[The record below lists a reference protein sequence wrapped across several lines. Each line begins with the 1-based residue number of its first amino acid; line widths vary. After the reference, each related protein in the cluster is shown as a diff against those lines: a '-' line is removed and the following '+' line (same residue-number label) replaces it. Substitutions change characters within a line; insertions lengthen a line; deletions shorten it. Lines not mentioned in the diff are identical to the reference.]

1 MKKKFLII
9 FIGIFFLNSCAK
21 PTVVVV
27 VMPKDKG
34 LSCNKLKEEFF
45 ETRRFKSEAEAAT
58 QVDSG
63 GNMTRTMLFWPAL
76 LKTIHNGDVAI
87 KAANDRAY
95 HLIDIMRDK
104 NCKEAAKLHASVS
117 KTDSLTISY
126 EIERLHRLYKKGA
139 LTDEEFTKAKNKI
152 LESYEQN

>member
-1 MKKKFLII
+1 MKFFFLNI
-9 FIGIFFLNSCAK
+9 FLDIFFLNFFAK
-21 PTVVVV
+21 PTVVDV
-27 VMPKDKG
+27 VMPRDKE
-34 LSCNKLKEEFF
+34 LTCNELKEEFY
-45 ETRRFKSEAEAAT
+45 ETRRFKKEAEAVR

-63 GNMTRTMLFWPAL
+63 GNITRTMLFWPAL
-76 LKTIHNGDVAI
+76 VKTIHNGDVAI

-95 HLIDIMRDK
+95 HLIDIMKDK
-104 NCKEAAKLHASVS
+104 NCKETAKLHADVS

-152 LESYEQN
+152 LESHE

>member
-1 MKKKFLII
+1 MKFFFLNI
-9 FIGIFFLNSCAK
+9 FLAIFFLNSCAK
-21 PTVVVV
+21 PTVVDV
-27 VMPKDKG
+27 VMPRDKE
-34 LSCNKLKEEFF
+34 LTCNELKEEFY
-45 ETRRFKSEAEAAT
+45 ETRRFKKEAEAVR

-63 GNMTRTMLFWPAL
+63 GNITRTMLFWPAL
-76 LKTIHNGDVAI
+76 VKTIHNGDVAI

-95 HLIDIMRDK
+95 HLIDIMKDK
-104 NCKEAAKLHASVS
+104 NCKETAKLHADVS

>member
-1 MKKKFLII
+1 MKFFFLNI
-9 FIGIFFLNSCAK
+9 FLAIFFLNSCAK
-21 PTVVVV
+21 PTVVDV
-27 VMPKDKG
+27 VMPRDKE
-34 LSCNKLKEEFF
+34 LTCNELKEEFY
-45 ETRRFKSEAEAAT
+45 ETRRFKKEAEAVR

-63 GNMTRTMLFWPAL
+63 GNITRTMLFWPAL
-76 LKTIHNGDVAI
+76 VKTIHNGDVAI

-95 HLIDIMRDK
+95 HLIDIMKDK
-104 NCKEAAKLHASVS
+104 NCKETAKLHADVS

-152 LESYEQN
+152 LESHE

>member
-1 MKKKFLII
+1 MKFFFLNI
-9 FIGIFFLNSCAK
+9 FLAIFFLNSCAK
-21 PTVVVV
+21 PTVVDV
-27 VMPKDKG
+27 VMPRDKE
-34 LSCNKLKEEFF
+34 LTCNELKEEFY
-45 ETRRFKSEAEAAT
+45 ETRRFKKEAEAVR

-63 GNMTRTMLFWPAL
+63 GNITRTMLFWPASV
-76 LKTIHNGDVAI
+76 KTIHNGDVAI

-95 HLIDIMRDK
+95 HLIDIMKDK
-104 NCKEAAKLHASVS
+104 NCKETAKLHADVS

-152 LESYEQN
+152 LESHE

>member
-1 MKKKFLII
+1 MKKNFLII
-9 FIGIFFLNSCAK
+9 SLGIFFINACAK
-21 PTVVVV
+21 PTVVDI
-27 VMPKDKG
+27 VMPKDKE
-34 LSCNKLKEEFF
+34 LSCYQLKDEFF
-45 ETRRFKSEAEAAT
+45 ETRRFKKEAEAAR
-58 QVDSG
+58 QVDSE

-152 LESYEQN
+152 LESHEQN